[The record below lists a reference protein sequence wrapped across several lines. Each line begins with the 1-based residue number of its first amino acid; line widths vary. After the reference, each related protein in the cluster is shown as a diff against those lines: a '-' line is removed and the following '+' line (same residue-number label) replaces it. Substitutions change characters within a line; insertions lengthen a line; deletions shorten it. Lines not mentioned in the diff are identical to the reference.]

1 MNCFKNCCS
10 GDASDTEEMIIEKS
24 NNDKENINNY
34 GFRDILD
41 NNYYNNK
48 DINNIISSGQFS
60 NKNKNNNININ
71 NVDWNK
77 NIKDMYNKYK
87 DEFNNFTNKC
97 YESNDNEEQLQNIKK
112 KNSAIK
118 IQRAYRAFQ
127 QKKKKHAN
135 ICNKDINNNT
145 IDNHENLEEIYNY
158 DPKKLEDIFKI
169 T

>member
-1 MNCFKNCCS
+1 M
-10 GDASDTEEMIIEKS
+10 
-24 NNDKENINNY
+24 
-34 GFRDILD
+34 
-41 NNYYNNK
+41 YY
-48 DINNIISSGQFS
+48 
-60 NKNKNNNININ
+60 
-71 NVDWNK
+71 
-77 NIKDMYNKYK
+77 KYK
-87 DEFNNFTNKC
+87 DEFNNFKNKC

-135 ICNKDINNNT
+135 IRNKDINNDT

-169 T
+169 K